1 MMLLSYTG
9 GRGTLGD
16 SSRETLVRRII
27 GYSLLV
33 GGSLVILFTLPL
45 WLWLTVIGAAC
56 VAVGWYVAGMK

>member
-1 MMLLSYTG
+1 M
-9 GRGTLGD
+9 GD